1 MATLV
6 RDSVQVDTNV
16 FTKAM
21 NMVVN
26 SVMQLLLEIV
36 YMRKRDPAYLLGLR
50 KLLEDSMY
58 IWLHERT
65 LNGVLLEVS
74 LPDSSNALENW
85 EVVFAYS
92 DDPDSEVKRA
102 PTEEIKRFGQT
113 LRDLPAGSVYRILV
127 NVKPGA
133 KIVPGWSPATRKNI
147 NPTVEKQF
155 GQFGYG
161 NLAGQLRYTGG
172 IVEE

>member
-6 RDSVQVDTNV
+6 RDSVQVDTNI

-36 YMRKRDPAYLLGLR
+36 YLRKCDPSYLLGLR

-65 LNGVLLEVS
+65 LNAVLLEVS
-74 LPDSSNALENW
+74 LPESQNALENW
-85 EVVFAYS
+85 EVAFSYS
-92 DDPDSEVKRA
+92 ADPDAEVKRA
-102 PTEEIKRFGQT
+102 PTEELKRFGET
-113 LRDLPAGSVYRILV
+113 LRDLPAGSAYRIMV
-127 NVKPGA
+127 NVAPGA
-133 KIVPGWSPATRKNI
+133 KHVPGWAPATRKNI
-147 NPTVEKQF
+147 NPTVEKHF

-161 NLAGQLRYTGG
+161 TIEGQLRYTGG
-172 IVEE
+172 MLEE